1 MSSSVATACCI
12 AGAWRD
18 WALSW
23 RYIEPNVVEALNAD
37 VYAVSDSVVKTPGT
51 HGRADPSFT
60 VERMRAVFG
69 RRFRAGEQLS
79 VEQMANVS
87 GLAWDEI
94 VGAQAEL
101 GERSKAFPY
110 IFKIWRCGQLIAR
123 SRLRYDAIVRLRPD
137 LTPQV
142 PLQLSR
148 WPGVDERL
156 ELRVGPVCTRFGTRD
171 VVVHAFTNYCANDWL
186 ALGGAAA
193 MTLTMDLARFWTPAS
208 RWLSTDAALDPT
220 LSSGVEIAHNNLWWR
235 TGTRVLRVPLFV
247 EMSRRRCTRPRCVR
261 MPVWAVHARHD
272 ACAANA
278 TRELEDGSSTGRWRA
293 ANAVVVGSAQLAR
306 HGLMNDCGAAD
317 NTARPEPFFVG
328 PLPGERTADLAGVPA
343 GAALR
348 RAAAPRRG
356 RARGQ
361 PSGMAAAEP
370 PRQIRLPS
378 PPTWSRPDCAD
389 VPDLSRRNP
398 LTPCK
403 MRSRAHLVRVLRG
416 YGEPL
421 VYG

>member
-1 MSSSVATACCI
+1 MFCSVLLCSGCRRAPPHSAPPGAGPGERTAVRPAVALYRARAGTRMLEWVASSRKGGQIILRQITHCYLATKFVGACYLRPWHTYACRAPLHAAVYGCLKGGAVLAACGAGEPRMTSSVATACCI

-101 GERSKAFPY
+101 GEQSKAFPY

-148 WPGVDERL
+148 WPGVDEQL

-171 VVVHAFTNYCANDWL
+171 VVVHAFTGL
-186 ALGGAAA
+186 AQ
-193 MTLTMDLARFWTPAS
+193 
-208 RWLSTDAALDPT
+208 LDK
-220 LSSGVEIAHNNLWWR
+220 
-235 TGTRVLRVPLFV
+235 
-247 EMSRRRCTRPRCVR
+247 
-261 MPVWAVHARHD
+261 AVHR
-272 ACAANA
+272 N
-278 TRELEDGSSTGRWRA
+278 RVRLIFRA
-293 ANAVVVGSAQLAR
+293 
-306 HGLMNDCGAAD
+306 
-317 NTARPEPFFVG
+317 
-328 PLPGERTADLAGVPA
+328 
-343 GAALR
+343 
-348 RAAAPRRG
+348 
-356 RARGQ
+356 
-361 PSGMAAAEP
+361 
-370 PRQIRLPS
+370 
-378 PPTWSRPDCAD
+378 
-389 VPDLSRRNP
+389 
-398 LTPCK
+398 
-403 MRSRAHLVRVLRG
+403 
-416 YGEPL
+416 
-421 VYG
+421 